1 LGFRNLILLLKFI
14 KTITI
19 ILFELLGYWE
29 SNIFNAIRPKHKK
42 IQSLKL
48 ITQPHPTS
56 RDDLANYNAKMWLES
71 INSIAFF
78 AGCISTLYNLAKRC
92 QQFATPQ
99 PRTVWLRAPVNF
111 KLLSCPEL
119 EAKPTAATCL
129 QRSIIYDFLSTSD
142 DYLNV
147 YFNIKYNI
155 AAHYLIICLHVSFKL
170 LPPWKSSFCPPP
182 SRLQASERVRI
193 LTARPSA
200 WEIYERVRAHRA

>member
-1 LGFRNLILLLKFI
+1 
-14 KTITI
+14 
-19 ILFELLGYWE
+19 
-29 SNIFNAIRPKHKK
+29 
-42 IQSLKL
+42 
-48 ITQPHPTS
+48 
-56 RDDLANYNAKMWLES
+56 
-71 INSIAFF
+71 
-78 AGCISTLYNLAKRC
+78 LAKRC

-99 PRTVWLRAPVNF
+99 PRTVWLRAPANF
-111 KLLSCPEL
+111 KLLSCPVL

-182 SRLQASERVRI
+182 RLRLAASERVITVCMRNLRESPRAHKSSHGGLLKLSSGEKRDSI
-193 LTARPSA
+193 SA
-200 WEIYERVRAHRA
+200 RVRRTY